1 MFSFLFQHI
10 SHFSWK
16 CDLSQDCP
24 FARFCIDERNLHSFF
39 FFFFVAVAVADM
51 LRAPVVSQALD
62 VSSFLSGVCA
72 VMLLRAPQD
81 GREKVAYFLRM
92 SEGN

>member
-1 MFSFLFQHI
+1 MSGI
-10 SHFSWK
+10 
-16 CDLSQDCP
+16 
-24 FARFCIDERNLHSFF
+24 CIPFF
-39 FFFFVAVAVADM
+39 FFVAVADM

-62 VSSFLSGVCA
+62 VSSFLGGVCA

-81 GREKVAYFLRM
+81 GRENAAYFLRM